1 MTTTSHVLFFD
12 SINIWNLEGLG
23 LLRLALIA
31 TEKKKRG
38 KIEEPAVIGAVLHL
52 WYCCDFLDK
61 RCIRVEYAEAF
72 LQANKL
78 NLEISEVDFD
88 YLGENIFP
96 EIKSKGALVSVMPVK
111 ERFGHVLELS
121 AFSDDLKTY
130 LDEWY

>member
-78 NLEISEVDFD
+78 NLEVSEGFRLFGRK
-88 YLGENIFP
+88 YLSRNK
-96 EIKSKGALVSVMPVK
+96 IK
-111 ERFGHVLELS
+111 RS
-121 AFSDDLKTY
+121 AGKCYARKKTRWTY
-130 LDEWY
+130 A